1 MQKCDLVVPGERSVG
16 EGGRTDRQEPP
27 GGRNREERTPQA
39 GERQP
44 TQVLE
49 QEPGRYRDGAEPDD
63 RPCGVMNALHSGVRS
78 QPATMRPPR
87 PPCPSKAVNA
97 RLARSRTP
105 GAAAMPRL
113 YSKNRIM
120 PDLACPASAG
130 GGGMWAL

>member
-1 MQKCDLVVPGERSVG
+1 MQKCDLVVPGERGVG

-27 GGRNREERTPQA
+27 GGRNRKERALQA

-49 QEPGRYRDGAEPDD
+49 QEPGGYRDGDEADD

-87 PPCPSKAVNA
+87 PPCPSKAGNA
-97 RLARSRTP
+97 RLARSRT
-105 GAAAMPRL
+105 
-113 YSKNRIM
+113 
-120 PDLACPASAG
+120 LAPPPCRSFTARTESCLTLPVPLQPA
-130 GGGMWAL
+130 